1 MAEWT
6 GLEPATPGVTGRYSN
21 QLNYH
26 SASSCS
32 DKAFNLRANSTELCS
47 SVLAEWTGLEPATP
61 GVTGRYSNQLNYHS
75 VEAVV
80 FSLGG
85 ELYLSFRILQG
96 SAKKKVR
103 HLPFRSSSLLF
114 EVQKNGHC
122 MTGTFALC
130 YIPAPRHFYQNE
142 NVDGCLAQLVERR
155 SYTARVGSSS
165 LSAPTRTLEMEWDA
179 LEISQGNH
187 SLLQSTLKTS
197 PIADA
202 LGLLLFLKPHVHHH
216 ASPTR
221 IPLVGGTAS
230 STDFTSERRFST
242 RTA

>member
-1 MAEWT
+1 MNESLKCSVQDGARWKKPAADLPEIRRPKEKKTIKKGEPIRLAFLRNLVAEWT

-96 SAKKKVR
+96 SAKKK
-103 HLPFRSSSLLF
+103 FAISL
-114 EVQKNGHC
+114 
-122 MTGTFALC
+122 FALRPC
-130 YIPAPRHFYQNE
+130 SPR
-142 NVDGCLAQLVERR
+142 CK
-155 SYTARVGSSS
+155 
-165 LSAPTRTLEMEWDA
+165 
-179 LEISQGNH
+179 
-187 SLLQSTLKTS
+187 KTH
-197 PIADA
+197 IA
-202 LGLLLFLKPHVHHH
+202 
-216 ASPTR
+216 
-221 IPLVGGTAS
+221 
-230 STDFTSERRFST
+230 
-242 RTA
+242 